1 MHRIFLIAGAL
12 AVLAGCSP
20 LQMCLSEADQDQRQ
34 ITRELEERRLNL
46 QRGFAVER
54 VSAPVFG
61 PGFCAGPTGP
71 QPCMRWDDGPQEV
84 RHRINPAFERE
95 RIALLE
101 RQLAQA
107 QAQAQAARAQCQA
120 AYPG

>member
-1 MHRIFLIAGAL
+1 MHRFFLIAGTM

-20 LQMCLSEADQDQRQ
+20 LQNCLIEADQDQRA
-34 ITRELEERRLNL
+34 ISREIETRRLNL
-46 QRGFAVER
+46 QRGFSVEL
-54 VSAPVFG
+54 VSAPQFG
-61 PGFCAGPTGP
+61 PGFCPGPAGPR
-71 QPCMRWDDGPQEV
+71 PCMRWDDGPQEV

-107 QAQAQAARAQCQA
+107 EAQAQRGRAQCQA
-120 AYPG
+120 TYPE